1 MTSGRRKQDLNIYTD
16 KLTATHADL
25 LTVSGDVVY
34 KNYCNYQTECKK
46 INHKKPDKIDSCLL
60 RYYIRDHN
68 LIIGNLDKDYYN
80 ATHIALQCILHG
92 WSVASLKHLDIVY
105 VFICVSYVFHIPSYC
120 IIFCHMCFICASY
133 VFIYVLYAFIN
144 TSVDTL
150 YVLIYAVN
158 RHMKD

>member
-1 MTSGRRKQDLNIYTD
+1 MISGRRKQDLNIYTD
-16 KLTATHADL
+16 KLTATRADL

-68 LIIGNLDKDYYN
+68 LIIGNLDKNYYN
-80 ATHIALQCILHG
+80 ATHIALQYTAWLVR
-92 WSVASLKHLDIVY
+92 SSLKHLDIVY
-105 VFICVSYVFHIPSYC
+105 VFICVSYVLHIPSYC
-120 IIFCHMCFICASY
+120 IIFCHICFICASY
-133 VFIYVLYAFIN
+133 VFIHVLYAFIN

-150 YVLIYAVN
+150 YMPYQNVLNYPQIS
-158 RHMKD
+158 